1 MSDQHGSRPTF
12 IKATNVKGLT
22 MNDNVVSGDV
32 NFADLDNVEDVH
44 SSGNIQINPVAPVS
58 GRPKAWYERPIGLIA
73 IGLFIAVIAGGI
85 LHALGWV

>member
-1 MSDQHGSRPTF
+1 MSDQPSSRPTF

-22 MNDNVVSGDV
+22 MKDNFVSGDV
-32 NFADLDNVEDVH
+32 NFADLDNVEDLY
-44 SSGNIQINPVAPVS
+44 SSGNVHITPIAPTPS
-58 GRPKAWYERPIGLIA
+58 RHKTWYERPIGLIA